1 MAQQRSNKKF
11 ILGIAVAAL
20 LPLSFFAIAKLLK
33 KDHIQMPGHYGVERV
48 LQPGDTLWRT
58 IPDLTGTNQM
68 GEAVSI
74 NESLRGKVVAVTAF
88 FATCT
93 SVCPKLNTNLALIQK
108 AFRRTAQRSNDTM
121 MQLVSITTMPEQ
133 DSVPVLRDYA
143 SRYKANPDRW
153 WFINAAK
160 GPSNDYLR
168 NQLKLSGG
176 DGSGGMD
183 DLMHSQTIVLLDKHR
198 HIRGYYDG
206 LDPVQV
212 KKCADDIVLLALEK
226 ERKNN

>member
-1 MAQQRSNKKF
+1 MALQRSNKKF
-11 ILGIAVAAL
+11 LIGIAVAAV
-20 LPLSFFAIAKLLK
+20 LPLSFYIIAKLLK
-33 KDHIQMPGHYGVERV
+33 KDHIRMPGHYGIERV
-48 LQPGDTLWRT
+48 VAPGDTIWRT
-58 IPDLTGTNQM
+58 VPDLAGTNQM
-68 GEAVSI
+68 GEPVSI
-74 NESLRGKVVAVTAF
+74 NESLRGKVVAVTGF

-93 SVCPKLNTNLALIQK
+93 SICPKLNTNLALIQK

-133 DSVPVLRDYA
+133 DSVPVLREYA
-143 SRYKANPDRW
+143 DRYKANPDRW
-153 WFINAAK
+153 WFITADKRA
-160 GPSNDYLR
+160 SNDYLR
-168 NQLKLSGG
+168 NQLKLAGG
-176 DGSGGMD
+176 DGGGGAD
-183 DLMHSQTIVLLDKHR
+183 DWMHSQTIVLLDKHR